1 MDYHRLAEK
10 RPLDL
15 CETCASAFRNTVI
28 DLSKRHS
35 TLYHIHTT
43 IDGFINAADQ
53 GCFICYNV
61 LRSIGIPEQE
71 IVRSIRDSIH
81 HIKGVPRE
89 DSWNW
94 LSSITC
100 FFVSCEIQTQDISRL
115 WITARM
121 MDSFFIDTRW
131 DYDPSVVPE
140 LQTQLH
146 HMKSYLPIFPS
157 SERFTFEVTMAQDLN
172 SKNLHQSQVTSTS
185 TASDETFSKVHNWI
199 RGSNTEGLFFDR
211 DMSQFS
217 QPDIFLRL
225 KTDKETDEVTY
236 SYLVH
241 DMQTWDREVA
251 KAPLSSRGW
260 IIQEWILPART
271 LHFYRREVF
280 FECCEGA
287 ACERYFR
294 GMPIFGRV
302 KSPIHF
308 KDLRLEAR
316 GNLESRGIVHWED
329 ALGQKVYYY
338 NAWTRIRDAYSS
350 CSLTFAT
357 DKLVAISGICR
368 YLKSHLSDD
377 TYVAGVW
384 LFNLASQMTWYCDSE
399 ELCLRRAEDQ
409 DVSKGRIAWDTS
421 STPASPGHPQTTPL
435 REVVPLGW
443 GSCGS
448 SGRDDSIAWDI
459 FGPVSANLVEV
470 KVEGE
475 LKSAKLVDIGAK
487 TLVVW
492 PLIYDYDSRYM
503 NPSHGWDSYSPHFVS
518 ARLDFAVSISD
529 VPAFHE
535 RVFYYMPWREYQTD
549 FGESF
554 AIPYRESSSTLPQF
568 LLFELVD
575 INMGRFRRIVI
586 FHASA
591 NDALEY
597 TQSQPNEAEL
607 PCWGYNKETV
617 KAWKKLYGKLVISV
631 EPADS
636 LAPEYTKTLLFCK
649 YIKFL
654 VATGHGRYL
663 CKRPRRAL
671 SNLILERP
679 FLKAA
684 YFNRV
689 SQTPAHFDD
698 CVRDIHDLQ
707 AEDACSILTGREYL
721 RQDDD
726 PGPFAKPLAQE
737 SGRLGKRLPDEGNEV
752 RRLELELELERLKSQ
767 KGLEAEAARGLAG
780 DDDDDIW

>member
-1 MDYHRLAEK
+1 
-10 RPLDL
+10 
-15 CETCASAFRNTVI
+15 
-28 DLSKRHS
+28 
-35 TLYHIHTT
+35 
-43 IDGFINAADQ
+43 
-53 GCFICYNV
+53 
-61 LRSIGIPEQE
+61 
-71 IVRSIRDSIH
+71 
-81 HIKGVPRE
+81 
-89 DSWNW
+89 
-94 LSSITC
+94 
-100 FFVSCEIQTQDISRL
+100 
-115 WITARM
+115 
-121 MDSFFIDTRW
+121 
-131 DYDPSVVPE
+131 
-140 LQTQLH
+140 
-146 HMKSYLPIFPS
+146 
-157 SERFTFEVTMAQDLN
+157 
-172 SKNLHQSQVTSTS
+172 
-185 TASDETFSKVHNWI
+185 
-199 RGSNTEGLFFDR
+199 
-211 DMSQFS
+211 MSQFS

-421 STPASPGHPQTTPL
+421 STPGMPSLVPAMEYTAPSFSWASANYPVTGGSA
-435 REVVPLGW
+435 LGL
-443 GSCGS
+443 GVLVSATCIMYRDSGS

-607 PCWGYNKETV
+607 PCWGYNKET
-617 KAWKKLYGKLVISV
+617 GKHTI
-631 EPADS
+631 
-636 LAPEYTKTLLFCK
+636 
-649 YIKFL
+649 YI
-654 VATGHGRYL
+654 
-663 CKRPRRAL
+663 
-671 SNLILERP
+671 I
-679 FLKAA
+679 
-684 YFNRV
+684 
-689 SQTPAHFDD
+689 
-698 CVRDIHDLQ
+698 
-707 AEDACSILTGREYL
+707 
-721 RQDDD
+721 
-726 PGPFAKPLAQE
+726 
-737 SGRLGKRLPDEGNEV
+737 
-752 RRLELELELERLKSQ
+752 
-767 KGLEAEAARGLAG
+767 
-780 DDDDDIW
+780 